1 MLVKVDPNSGVP
13 VYRQIVDQIRFKI
26 AAGILAA
33 GDELPSTRALS
44 LELKVNPMTV
54 SKAWGLLE
62 EEGLLVRRAGLSL
75 MVADG
80 SARSGNA
87 DRKRELEQKLRPA
100 VDAAVQ
106 LRVPADKAAEIFQ
119 RPIQK
124 EARSGDER

>member
-1 MLVKVDPNSGVP
+1 MLVKVDANSGVP

-106 LRVPADKAAEIFQ
+106 LRIPADKAAEIFQ
-119 RPIQK
+119 RLIQK